1 MLRVIPR
8 IAPRLLCALWLLASG
23 SAHAGL
29 LADGVRIPA
38 TDAPPTD
45 RIIVRWR
52 ENGVAAL
59 PIGDPALRTT
69 HLINATG
76 LPLRTVRVLG
86 TRMDVLQLG
95 SEDVLGRPASRA
107 QLEAAL
113 TRLRFDP
120 SVASAEADERIYVLA
135 TPNDPRFVAGSDA
148 YGTWAGQWY
157 LQAPSTT
164 TPAAIGA
171 VTAWDTSRGNGVT
184 VAVLDTGI
192 RADHPD
198 LAGKI
203 VRDSNGK
210 VTGRDFVCHDNLSTP
225 CTSAGTI
232 FLTAG
237 DGDGWDDDPSDPGDF
252 ISASDLLIA
261 DPNNSGRKFFA
272 GCGTGANSDQPIDST
287 WHGTKV
293 AGYIGAVANNGIGIA
308 GAAPDASIVPVR
320 TIGKCTGYTSDL
332 VAALYWAAGISD
344 ASLGT
349 LSPATGS
356 SIAQI
361 INLSLGNRQDCSTE
375 EQTAINA
382 VIARGILV
390 VAAAGNDGGPIG
402 APANCKGVLAVAGLR
417 HSGTKVGY
425 SNVSSTSAAVGIAAP
440 AGNCVN
446 TDAGAPCL
454 YSLDTLSNTGHQ
466 TPDASDKDYSYT
478 YNSLTSAYTGN
489 SLNGFAVGTSFAA
502 PLVSAVAAM
511 MKSAHSSLT
520 PAQIIQRMQET
531 SAAFPVPDTTP
542 TGGVCHVAA
551 LTRDSSGTYTDVQ
564 DRDCQ
569 CTTATC
575 GAGMLNATAAVA
587 SALRPIAS
595 ATSSVSIA
603 SIGQRITLDGSASS
617 AAAGHTISR
626 YAWTS
631 DQGVSISNA
640 DAAVAQVVFPALRP
654 ITLTLTIT
662 DDAGQRDSASVTI
675 DSTVTSPGGSGA
687 LDFATLLGIALL
699 LVGGRVRRPSGAHRI
714 HRIRN

>member
-8 IAPRLLCALWLLASG
+8 IAPRLLCALWLLAAG

-38 TDAPPTD
+38 TDAPATD

-52 ENGVAAL
+52 QDGVAAL
-59 PIGDPALRTT
+59 RIADPALRTT
-69 HLINATG
+69 HLVNATG
-76 LPLRTVRVLG
+76 LPLRTVRTLG
-86 TRMDVLQLG
+86 ARMDVLQLA

-120 SVASAEADERIYVLA
+120 AVASAEADERIYVLA
-135 TPNDPRFVAGSDA
+135 APNDPRFVAGSDA

-192 RADHPD
+192 RKDHPD
-198 LAGKI
+198 LAGQLL
-203 VRDSNGK
+203 N
-210 VTGRDFVCHDNLSTP
+210 GRDFVCHDNLSTP

-261 DPNNSGRKFFA
+261 DPNNPGRKFFA
-272 GCGTGANSDQPIDST
+272 GCGTGTNSDQPIDST

-293 AGYIGAVANNGIGIA
+293 AGYIGAIANNGIGIT
-308 GAAPDASIVPVR
+308 GVAPEARIVPVR

-332 VAALYWAAGISD
+332 VAALYWAAGIND

-349 LSPATGS
+349 LSPATGN

-375 EQTAINA
+375 EQTAIDA

-425 SNVSSTSAAVGIAAP
+425 SNVSSTSAAISIAAP

-446 TDAGAPCL
+446 TEAGAPCL

-466 TPDASDKDYSYT
+466 TPDVSNKDFSYT
-478 YNSLTSAYTGN
+478 YNSLTPAYTGN

-502 PLVSAVAAM
+502 PLVSAVAAL
-511 MKSAHSSLT
+511 MKSAHSGLT
-520 PAQIIQRMQET
+520 PAQIIRRIQET

-587 SALRPIAS
+587 AALRPIAS
-595 ATSSVSIA
+595 ATSSVSVA
-603 SIGQRITLDGSASS
+603 SVGQRITLDGSASS
-617 AAAGHTISR
+617 AATGHTISR

-631 DQGVSISNA
+631 DQGVSIGSA

-675 DSTVTSPGGSGA
+675 DSTLTSKGGGGA
-687 LDFATLLGIALL
+687 LDPATLLLWAALL
-699 LVGGRVRRPSGAHRI
+699 LVGGRLGHPSGAHRI
-714 HRIRN
+714 RRNRN